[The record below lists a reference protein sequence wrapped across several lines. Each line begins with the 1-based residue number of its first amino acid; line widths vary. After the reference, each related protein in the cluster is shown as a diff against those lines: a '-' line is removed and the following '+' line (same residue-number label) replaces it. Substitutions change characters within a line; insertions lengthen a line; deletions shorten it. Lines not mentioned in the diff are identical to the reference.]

1 MGPNQYYYLNIINFL
16 TTILQKTKSNNIK
29 LDGKDSFILTN
40 IKSYSAIILEMLM
53 KYRAHAQ
60 INLDF
65 NKEPYY
71 HLDYYIFIES
81 TGMRHTQIISADTKA
96 SK

>member
-1 MGPNQYYYLNIINFL
+1 
-16 TTILQKTKSNNIK
+16 
-29 LDGKDSFILTN
+29 
-40 IKSYSAIILEMLM
+40 M

-60 INLDF
+60 INIAF

-81 TGMRHTQIISADTKA
+81 TGMRHKQIVSANTKA